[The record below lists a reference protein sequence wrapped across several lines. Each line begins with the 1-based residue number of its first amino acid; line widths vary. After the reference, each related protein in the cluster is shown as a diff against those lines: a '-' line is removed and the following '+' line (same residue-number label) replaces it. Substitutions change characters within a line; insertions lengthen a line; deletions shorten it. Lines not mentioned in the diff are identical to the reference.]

1 MSGLRTLLYGVC
13 FAGLAATAAVVTARI
28 ADPPVTS
35 LLLLTVMVA
44 TFAGAPGLVRRRAWP
59 VAILLL
65 PLGAYLLARGLV
77 PVPPETEGAGAN
89 LAFYADQLQAGA
101 VAYAR
106 DVFPLNV
113 SGQDHL
119 RLLLAL
125 VVYTAVGAAAFL
137 GLSLRRPLPAI
148 VILLVLAGFG
158 FTTDESARDPW
169 PALAFV
175 LLAGGMLA
183 VSRSLRRERTG
194 ATDALAGGVTAVA
207 AALLA
212 LSILGTT
219 TVEAGRPLR
228 DWRQWDIL
236 GSGIARFRFD
246 LMQNYPRLL
255 DPAEDEVVMRVRSAV
270 PSYWRASILDTF
282 SGISWRGD
290 LPEGR
295 QLEPDLSDG
304 DWVYDV
310 PPAEPAPQGRLVTQR
325 FEIVR
330 AYTDRL
336 FSGGWPDEVSVRM
349 PLVLRMMGATAI
361 AVAPPRGP
369 ELEYTVK
376 AVVPDLGPADLIG
389 RGRYYP
395 DAGGHVIVEDYPGVG
410 KTLLAKA
417 LARSVGGRFSRI
429 QFTPDLLPS
438 DVTGVN
444 VFDQQTTRFEF
455 HPGPVFANVVL
466 ADEINRASPKTQ
478 SSLLECMEEGQATID
493 NVAHR
498 IVLPFMIIATQ
509 NPIEYEGTYPLPEAQ
524 LDRFM
529 MRLSLGYPSAE
540 AEEAILESQTSGD
553 PYALLEPVV
562 EAADVLAMQEAV
574 TRVRVAPAL
583 RRYVVDVVAATR
595 DSRDVYLGA
604 SPRAGIALLRAAKA
618 QAVLRGRDYV
628 VPQDVKD
635 LAPRVLGH
643 RIILSPEAGAHA
655 HGEKAV
661 IARILDAVP
670 IPGPG
675 R

>member
-1 MSGLRTLLYGVC
+1 M
-13 FAGLAATAAVVTARI
+13 
-28 ADPPVTS
+28 
-35 LLLLTVMVA
+35 
-44 TFAGAPGLVRRRAWP
+44 
-59 VAILLL
+59 
-65 PLGAYLLARGLV
+65 
-77 PVPPETEGAGAN
+77 
-89 LAFYADQLQAGA
+89 
-101 VAYAR
+101 
-106 DVFPLNV
+106 
-113 SGQDHL
+113 
-119 RLLLAL
+119 
-125 VVYTAVGAAAFL
+125 
-137 GLSLRRPLPAI
+137 
-148 VILLVLAGFG
+148 
-158 FTTDESARDPW
+158 
-169 PALAFV
+169 
-175 LLAGGMLA
+175 
-183 VSRSLRRERTG
+183 
-194 ATDALAGGVTAVA
+194 
-207 AALLA
+207 
-212 LSILGTT
+212 
-219 TVEAGRPLR
+219 
-228 DWRQWDIL
+228 
-236 GSGIARFRFD
+236 
-246 LMQNYPRLL
+246 
-255 DPAEDEVVMRVRSAV
+255 
-270 PSYWRASILDTF
+270 
-282 SGISWRGD
+282 
-290 LPEGR
+290 
-295 QLEPDLSDG
+295 
-304 DWVYDV
+304 
-310 PPAEPAPQGRLVTQR
+310 
-325 FEIVR
+325 
-330 AYTDRL
+330 
-336 FSGGWPDEVSVRM
+336 
-349 PLVLRMMGATAI
+349 
-361 AVAPPRGP
+361 
-369 ELEYTVK
+369 
-376 AVVPDLGPADLIG
+376 
-389 RGRYYP
+389 
-395 DAGGHVIVEDYPGVG
+395 IVEDYPGVG

-628 VPQDVKD
+628 VPQDIKD